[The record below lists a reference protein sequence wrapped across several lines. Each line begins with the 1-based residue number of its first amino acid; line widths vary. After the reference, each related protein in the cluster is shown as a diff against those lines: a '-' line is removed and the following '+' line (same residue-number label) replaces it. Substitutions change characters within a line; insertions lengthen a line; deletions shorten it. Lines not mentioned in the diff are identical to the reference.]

1 MNLSN
6 LDILLG
12 IYPQY
17 SIKNL
22 LDDIVN
28 VEDLLVEGPK
38 GVKILPASSGDINVA
53 RNAKKIQQSLI
64 QALNELK
71 PKFDYILIDTGAGIS
86 EYTMDFVYS
95 SDKVIV
101 VTTPEPTAITDAYAL
116 IKMLFYHS
124 RNPDISVVINMT
136 QSEKEGKVIYEKISQ
151 ILSHFLNKQVRFL
164 GSILTDKNLP
174 DAVKDQ
180 TPRDH
185 QASARHIFRGDPQ
198 YRDPDSERGQEGID
212 GENQTE
218 GFHQRHFSHHVLRV
232 LFQQLPVLLRSAS
245 RCPLPWSDHLRRYRD
260 RPARHC
266 YGLAFLFQPDR
277 MEIDHRR
284 QTRRIRKRD
293 FQGRKI
299 DT

>member
-1 MNLSN
+1 MEFFNEAKKLQSLSQSKPGQQHARTICITSGKGGVGKSNFILNMAIAMSIRNKKVLLIDADMNLSN

-22 LDDIVN
+22 LDDIVD
-28 VEDLLVEGPK
+28 VEDILVEGPK
-38 GVKILPASSGDINVA
+38 GVKILPASSGDLNVA
-53 RNAKKIQQSLI
+53 RNAKKVQESLI
-64 QALNELK
+64 QALQELR

-101 VTTPEPTAITDAYAL
+101 VTTPEPTSITDAYAL

-124 RNPDISVVINMT
+124 RNPDISVVINMA
-136 QSEKEGKVIYEKISQ
+136 QSEKEGKVIYDKISQ

-180 TPRDH
+180 TPVIIKHPR
-185 QASARHIFRGDPQ
+185 AS
-198 YRDPDSERGQEGID
+198 S
-212 GENQTE
+212 
-218 GFHQRHFSHHVLRV
+218 
-232 LFQQLPVLLRSAS
+232 SAAIHNIAIQI
-245 RCPLPWSDHLRRYRD
+245 LKEDKK
-260 RPARHC
+260 
-266 YGLAFLFQPDR
+266 
-277 MEIDHRR
+277 E
-284 QTRRIRKRD
+284 
-293 FQGRKI
+293 
-299 DT
+299 